1 MLFLSLFILGFSSLV
16 SQIVMTRELIVS
28 FYGNEFFIGWLLFG
42 WLFWVGIGSIII
54 KTSREILGGLSLLII
69 CHFVVSLLVPLSIFW
84 VRFSKGL
91 FTSAA
96 GQIPD
101 FMPALII
108 SFFAVAP
115 LCLVLGIQ
123 FTAASRYGILR
134 QEKGDGH
141 IFLRNN
147 DKKMCPSPFSLGRA
161 YFYEA
166 LGFVIGGLVFSY
178 ALVFLNEFQTSAI
191 VIFLNLIAVFILL
204 SFEKLSERKYFLIAA
219 MVVACLGLICFLCS
233 EQLNI
238 RSAALRF
245 PNEQL
250 VETKNSIYGNLALT
264 RTGQQLNFYESGLI
278 VGTDKDEAFNEY
290 LVSFPMLSNENPQ
303 KVLLIGTGFS
313 GALSEILKYHPR
325 QIFYME
331 LDPSIIDLARRHIPD
346 LRQTIDER
354 GVLVIKEDPRR
365 ALKRIPKDLDVII
378 INLPN
383 PSSALINR
391 YFTDD
396 FFKEVRWHL
405 KPNGIM
411 ATHLVFAADSIS
423 GPLENLGASL
433 YKTIQHNFSS
443 VVILPDDI
451 LFIMAS
457 QAPLTRNPQELIRRL
472 MARGVHHYFVNGPA
486 IDYRYST
493 DRVWKTEKVF
503 KDNKTAHINTDL
515 HPQGYLYNLIYWLSI
530 FHQGL
535 AGLLASVMKINYI
548 FILCM
553 AIGLI
558 MFLLF
563 YCHPERS
570 EGSHQYLDS
579 SPLGLRMTNTRL
591 LLIVAM
597 SMGGFSLMSAEVM
610 VIYGFQVFYGNL
622 YYKIAWIISAFM
634 AATALGALLGNKNQC
649 AKFNKLVKLHLV
661 IGAYFVLWFLL
672 MRIAAQFQWL
682 PSPDIWIIFG
692 AGIGMLIGYEFSC
705 ANILLFSG
713 QRRMDK
719 SRIGTIYAADL
730 IGSCLGALGVSV
742 FMIPA
747 YGIYKTLLFLIVI
760 NVVLAV
766 VLRQVARQG

>member
-54 KTSREILGGLSLLII
+54 KSSRKMFGGLSLLIT
-69 CHFVVSLLVPLSIFW
+69 CHLAVSFLVPLSIFW
-84 VRFSKGL
+84 IRFSKSI

-101 FMPALII
+101 LMPALII

-115 LCLVLGIQ
+115 LCLVLGVQ
-123 FTAASRYGILR
+123 FIAASQYGF
-134 QEKGDGH
+134 EKGDGH
-141 IFLRNN
+141 IFLSLFF
-147 DKKMCPSPFSLGRA
+147 KKMCPSPFSKEGGGLLGKF

-178 ALVFLNEFQTSAI
+178 VLVFLNEFQTSAI
-191 VIFLNLIAVFILL
+191 LVFLNLIAVFILL
-204 SFEKLSERKYFLIAA
+204 FSEKLSERKYYLYAA
-219 MVVACLGLICFLCS
+219 MVIACLGLICFLCS
-233 EQLNI
+233 EQLNT

-250 VETKNSIYGNLALT
+250 VEIKNSIYGNLALT
-264 RTGQQLNFYESGLI
+264 RTAQQLNFYESGLI

-290 LVSFPMLSNENPQ
+290 LVSFPMLSNTHPQ

-325 QIFYME
+325 KIFYME
-331 LDPSIIDLARRHIPD
+331 LDPSIIDLARKHIPD
-346 LRQTIDER
+346 LQQTMDEG

-365 ALKRIPKDLDVII
+365 AIKKLPPDLDVVI
-378 INLPN
+378 INFPN
-383 PSSALINR
+383 PSTALINR

-396 FFKEVRWHL
+396 FFKEVRGHL
-405 KPNGIM
+405 KLNGIM

-423 GPLENLGASL
+423 TPLENLGASL

-443 VVILPDDI
+443 VVILPEDI

-457 QAPLTRNPQELIRRL
+457 QTPLTRDPQELISRL
-472 MARGVHHYFVNGPA
+472 KARGIHHYFVNGPA
-486 IDYRYST
+486 INYRYGT
-493 DRVWKTEKVF
+493 DRVWKTEKIF
-503 KDNKTAHINTDL
+503 NDNKTAQINTDF

-535 AGLLASVMKINYI
+535 AGILVCIMRVNYLI
-548 FILCM
+548 ILSM
-553 AIGLI
+553 AIGFI
-558 MFLLF
+558 
-563 YCHPERS
+563 
-570 EGSHQYLDS
+570 
-579 SPLGLRMTNTRL
+579 L
-591 LLIVAM
+591 LLLLVTKKTAAFEKPFLIAAM
-597 SMGGFSLMSAEVM
+597 AVGGFSLMSAEVM

-634 AATALGALLGNKNQC
+634 AATAVGALLGNKNQC
-649 AKFNKLVKLHLV
+649 ANFNKLVKLH
-661 IGAYFVLWFLL
+661 IGIGSYFVLWLLL
-672 MRIAAQFQWL
+672 MKMAAQFQWL
-682 PSPDIWIIFG
+682 PLPDIWIIFG

-705 ANILLFSG
+705 ANILFFSG
-713 QRRMDK
+713 QGQMEK

-747 YGIYKTLLFLIVI
+747 YGIYKTLLFLIII
-760 NVVLAV
+760 NFVLAV
-766 VLRQVARQG
+766 VLRRVARA

>member
-54 KTSREILGGLSLLII
+54 KSSRKMFGGLSLLIT
-69 CHFVVSLLVPLSIFW
+69 CHLVVSLLVPLSIFW
-84 VRFSKGL
+84 IRFSKSL

-101 FMPALII
+101 LMPALII

-123 FTAASRYGILR
+123 FTAASQYGLER
-134 QEKGDGH
+134 QAGRVG
-141 IFLRNN
+141 L
-147 DKKMCPSPFSLGRA
+147 LGRA
-161 YFYEA
+161 YFDEA
-166 LGFVIGGLVFSY
+166 LGFVVGGLVFSY
-178 ALVFLNEFQTSAI
+178 VLVFLNEFQTSAI
-191 VIFLNLIAVFILL
+191 LIFLNLIVVFILL
-204 SFEKLSERKYFLIAA
+204 FSEKFAEKKYFLIATII
-219 MVVACLGLICFLCS
+219 VACLGAICFVCS

-264 RTGQQLNFYESGLI
+264 RTAQQLNFYESGLI

-290 LVSFPMLSNENPQ
+290 LVSFPMLSNVDPQ

-346 LRQTIDER
+346 LRQTMDEGR
-354 GVLVIKEDPRR
+354 VLVIKEDPRR
-365 ALKRIPKDLDVII
+365 AIKMLPKDLDVII

-383 PSSALINR
+383 PSTALINR

-396 FFKEVRWHL
+396 FFKEVRGHL
-405 KPNGIM
+405 KPNGVM

-423 GPLENLGASL
+423 GPLENLGACL
-433 YKTIQHNFSS
+433 YKTIQRNFSS
-443 VVILPDDI
+443 VVILPEDI

-457 QAPLTRNPQELIRRL
+457 ETPLTKNPQELISRL
-472 MARGVHHYFVNGPA
+472 KTRGIHHYFVNGPA
-486 IDYRYST
+486 IDYRYGT

-503 KDNKTAHINTDL
+503 KDNKTAQINTDL
-515 HPQGYLYNLIYWLSI
+515 HPQGYFYNLIYWLSI
-530 FHQGL
+530 FHQGMIGTL
-535 AGLLASVMKINYI
+535 TCIMKINYI

-558 MFLLF
+558 
-563 YCHPERS
+563 
-570 EGSHQYLDS
+570 
-579 SPLGLRMTNTRL
+579 L
-591 LLIVAM
+591 LLLLVTKKAAVFEKPFLIAAM
-597 SMGGFSLMSAEVM
+597 AVGGFSLMSAEVM

-634 AATALGALLGNKNQC
+634 AATAVGVFWGNKNPC
-649 AKFNKLVKLHLV
+649 SNFSRLVKIH
-661 IGAYFVLWFLL
+661 IGIGIYFVLWLLL
-672 MRIAAQFQWL
+672 MKIATQFQWL

-705 ANILLFSG
+705 VNILFFSDQG
-713 QRRMDK
+713 QMDK
-719 SRIGTIYAADL
+719 SRIGAIYAADL
-730 IGSCLGALGVSV
+730 MGSCLGALGVSV

-747 YGIYKTLLFLIVI
+747 YGIYKTFLFLIVI
-760 NVVLAV
+760 NITLAAVLFIDSFQ
-766 VLRQVARQG
+766 RVARRD